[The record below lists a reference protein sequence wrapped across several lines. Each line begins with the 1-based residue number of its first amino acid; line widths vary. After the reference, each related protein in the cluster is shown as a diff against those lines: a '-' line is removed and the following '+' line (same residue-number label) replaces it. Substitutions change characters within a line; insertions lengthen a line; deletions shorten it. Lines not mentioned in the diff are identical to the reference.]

1 MESQI
6 IQLGMITVDTTDARS
21 LAAWWAERLGGE
33 IQADMDGWFCIVKVP
48 DASVVLGFQK
58 LDEVTPGKNRMHL
71 DLNRSADV
79 DREEMVAEWV
89 AAGATHLG
97 LRGEEGFHWDTFADP
112 HGNEFC
118 IGDPH

>member
-1 MESQI
+1 M

-48 DASVVLGFQK
+48 DASVTLGFQK
-58 LDEVTPGKNRMHL
+58 LEEVTPGKNRMHL
-71 DLNRSADV
+71 DLSRSADV
-79 DREEMVAEWV
+79 DREEMVADWV

-97 LRGEEGFHWDTFADP
+97 VRGEEGFHWDTFADP

-118 IGDPH
+118 ISDPH

>member
-1 MESQI
+1 MCI
-6 IQLGMITVDTTDARS
+6 RDR
-21 LAAWWAERLGGE
+21 
-33 IQADMDGWFCIVKVP
+33 FCIVKVP

-97 LRGEEGFHWDTFADP
+97 LRGEEGFHWDTFALSLI
-112 HGNEFC
+112 H
-118 IGDPH
+118 I